1 MARKS
6 VPMDVLEKFVQ
17 LCGEVGNYT
26 KKLTGV
32 SIVDAYFGPAEL
44 SPENQKKDTSAN
56 DLILDLESL
65 TDAIQGNIRDPLKQ
79 NCLLG
84 EVSSLIAVVNWLNG
98 SISSYSD
105 IVEQI
110 FHIEMKKYPKSEIK
124 KRRIQVDEVLTE
136 YPGETLNEK
145 VKQFE
150 SEGEITGDKFREL
163 VEGELQNKAND
174 VGLLFKEKVYSILG
188 TDVTDNG
195 VEYKCVHDKP
205 WAGYNWY
212 QGDYKSI
219 NEFNTDVTFNK
230 DSILG
235 VIYHEYEHHVSNL
248 WRERSYIE
256 DGNLDLA
263 IVPLHTG
270 RCVISEGTAD
280 TARDFLGVM
289 DDSPRM
295 VVVNALY
302 NLRRMTGI
310 NAAIMLNKEKKH
322 PDEVVDYLVERGL
335 RKRKSAEQSIAFIR
349 PSNKDGKPNIWAP
362 YVFTYNIGR
371 TEFVLPTFQRAAER
385 DALPEFFRTL
395 YLNPYSGSSVTW
407 ESAFEWL

>member
-1 MARKS
+1 MS
-6 VPMDVLEKFVQ
+6 MGVLEKYIQ

-26 KKLTGV
+26 EKITGV
-32 SIVDAYFGPAEL
+32 SIVDAYFGPTEL
-44 SPENQKKDTSAN
+44 SPEKQKKNPDVEI
-56 DLILDLESL
+56 LIHDLESL
-65 TDAIQGNIRDPLKQ
+65 TDFIRDNIEDSLKQ
-79 NCLLG
+79 TCLHG
-84 EVSSLIAVVNWLNG
+84 EVSSLIAVINWLNG
-98 SISSYSD
+98 DISSYSD
-105 IVEQI
+105 IVEKI
-110 FHIEMKKYPKSEIK
+110 FHIEMKQYPESEIE
-124 KRRIQVDEVLTE
+124 KRLTQVEEVLTE
-136 YPGETLNEK
+136 YPGKALNEK

-150 SEGEITGDKFREL
+150 SEGEVTGNKFREL
-163 VEGELQNKAND
+163 VEGELQSKANE

-188 TDVTDNG
+188 TEVTDNG

-212 QGDYKSI
+212 QGGYKSI

-230 DSILG
+230 DSILN

-289 DDSPRM
+289 DASPRM

-310 NAAIMLNKEKKH
+310 NAAIMLNKEKKSV
-322 PDEVVDYLVERGL
+322 DEVVDYLVERGL
-335 RKRKSAEQSIAFIR
+335 RKRKSAEQGISFIR
-349 PSNKDGKPNIWAP
+349 PVNKDGKPNIWAP

-371 TEFVLPTFQRAAER
+371 TEFVFPTFQRAMEQ
-385 DALPEFFRTL
+385 DALPEFFKTL

-407 ESAFEWL
+407 NSAFEWL